1 MVEILKQHVDTPDAP
16 TTNGAGANGVH
27 VAPRPP
33 EVSVVVPTRNESA
46 NIEALVDALERVEP
60 ETPMEI
66 LFVDDSNDETPRT
79 IAAVRRR
86 RRLRRISLIHRP
98 AEDRGDGLGGAV
110 VRGIRAA
117 RAPWVCVMDADL
129 QHPPEALPRLLDR
142 AREGDVDV
150 VVASRY

>member
-1 MVEILKQHVDTPDAP
+1 MHDQEEVSMVEFLKRAEAPVAP
-16 TTNGAGANGVH
+16 TTNGVGDIARRT
-27 VAPRPP
+27 PD
-33 EVSVVVPTRNESA
+33 VSVVVPTRNEA
-46 NIEALVDALERVEP
+46 DNIDALVAALEQVEP

-129 QHPPEALPRLLDR
+129 QHPPEALPRLL
-142 AREGDVDV
+142 
-150 VVASRY
+150 